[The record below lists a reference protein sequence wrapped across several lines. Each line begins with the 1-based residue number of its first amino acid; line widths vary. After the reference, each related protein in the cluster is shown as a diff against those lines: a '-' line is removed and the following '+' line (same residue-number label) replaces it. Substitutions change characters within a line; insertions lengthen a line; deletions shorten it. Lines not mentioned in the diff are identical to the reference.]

1 MMHDARRIVTYH
13 SFMCLCRVTWVP
25 RALRLDVSNTGYI
38 TKDDLKVVM
47 GEDYEEEAV
56 VKMMAVRLHI
66 RIHRVCV
73 RVGL

>member
-1 MMHDARRIVTYH
+1 MSRGSLT
-13 SFMCLCRVTWVP
+13 

-56 VKMMAVRLHI
+56 VKMMAVRSHI

-73 RVGL
+73 CVRVGL

>member
-1 MMHDARRIVTYH
+1 VSRGSLAH
-13 SFMCLCRVTWVP
+13 
-25 RALRLDVSNTGYI
+25 ALRLDVSNTGYI

-56 VKMMAVRLHI
+56 VKMMAVCCI
-66 RIHRVCV
+66 FAYIVCVCV